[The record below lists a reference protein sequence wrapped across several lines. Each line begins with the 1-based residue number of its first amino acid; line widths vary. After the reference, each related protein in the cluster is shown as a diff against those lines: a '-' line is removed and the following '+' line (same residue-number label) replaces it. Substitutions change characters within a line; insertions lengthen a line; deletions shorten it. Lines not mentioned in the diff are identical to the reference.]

1 MTPQL
6 AVALSVALL
15 VACLL
20 VLGACLVVVLAVVV
34 KCYTEIL
41 KDRKF
46 DHRAETKGHDVG
58 RPLPRGYSSG
68 PTRAADLD
76 PPIELDERA

>member
-20 VLGACLVVVLAVVV
+20 VLGACLVVLAIMV

-41 KDRKF
+41 KHDAF
-46 DHRAETKGHDVG
+46 DKREQ
-58 RPLPRGYSSG
+58 RSG
-68 PTRAADLD
+68 PSVPGTPGHYSGSTRAVDLD
-76 PPIELDERA
+76 PPIELGERA